1 MPDTSIAAAQAAQE
15 ELTPTLMALPGV
27 VGTAVALCDD
37 VPCIKVYLAQE
48 DEELLAQIP
57 DTYRGFKVDIEISGE
72 FEARNDAP

>member
-27 VGTAVALCDD
+27 VGTAVGLCDD
-37 VPCIKVYLAQE
+37 VPCIKVYLAQD

-57 DTYRGFKVDIEISGE
+57 DIYRGFKVDVEVSGE
-72 FEARNDAP
+72 FEARDDAP